1 MDQPGKSDER
11 GLYKFTVFKVP
22 SSRNLVKSNKPLKS
36 TAYVDILASPMW
48 GERLKFGGLDDG

>member
-1 MDQPGKSDER
+1 MDQPGKSGER

-36 TAYVDILASPMW
+36 TTYVDILACQRW
-48 GERLKFGGLDDG
+48 GGRFKFGGLG